1 MRERKSRVIL
11 RWKKKKEKENKDYVR
26 KKVCE
31 RMKERLVK
39 KERLGKKKGTMIGRK
54 ERKFGGGRY
63 YKWKSV

>member
-54 ERKFGGGRY
+54 ERKLGGGEIL
-63 YKWKSV
+63 